1 MSLEARLTRY
11 YKKYNPDQLEK
22 IPYLAKKY
30 QNNDDVLFEALQKKY
45 GPEPKVEDI
54 ERMHELAH
62 ASNHDIAK
70 RFLGIMAVLSNTIN
84 SDSCGLKQQG
94 RVVGEVAMAMA
105 KIKKTNEILREIFTT
120 CRESQLQETWGGLTR
135 SCTIASYFCEF
146 VTFDEEEAKLS
157 QEAKEEDDEDDEIP
171 KEKAMNGMLR
181 VRGVRLISRQILTNT
196 TTCLSLTSYI
206 INVYSSI
213 TNLYFTHQDRLNHS
227 TSLNLA
233 THQRSNT
240 GTAGTDTTFPTGEQR
255 GTTSNV
261 ESTLQ
266 TKQHRRYCE
275 LCGKCLLTTSSS
287 CTSRNSQCCVS
298 NTTSTYRERVDPNFG
313 HMYQNE
319 RSVGMEKEC
328 HDHDANSHPTHH
340 DRLQRTAS
348 LHVGYSDSLSDSDAQ

>member
-120 CRESQLQETWGGLTR
+120 CRESQLQEKWGGLTR

-181 VRGVRLISRQILTNT
+181 VRGVRLISRQNTYKHNNLFIVDFVYYQCILE
-196 TTCLSLTSYI
+196 YYEF
-206 INVYSSI
+206 VFYSPRSFKPFNI
-213 TNLYFTHQDRLNHS
+213 VKP
-227 TSLNLA
+227 
-233 THQRSNT
+233 SNT
-240 GTAGTDTTFPTGEQR
+240 PTLE
-255 GTTSNV
+255 
-261 ESTLQ
+261 
-266 TKQHRRYCE
+266 HRYCW
-275 LCGKCLLTTSSS
+275 
-287 CTSRNSQCCVS
+287 N
-298 NTTSTYRERVDPNFG
+298 
-313 HMYQNE
+313 
-319 RSVGMEKEC
+319 
-328 HDHDANSHPTHH
+328 
-340 DRLQRTAS
+340 
-348 LHVGYSDSLSDSDAQ
+348 